1 MKTTLLL
8 PVLLLLG
15 LSGCALND
23 FVQKQQ
29 EWNGRN
35 GMGSMNAGVSIPNGH
50 ADSAPNAAEPSTPPF
65 SEQPPSAMHCSGASA
80 SASAG
85 NAGSFSSSTS
95 CHN

>member
-8 PVLLLLG
+8 PVLLVA

-29 EWNGRN
+29 EWNARN
-35 GMGSMNAGVSIPNGH
+35 GMGSMNAGVAIPSGH
-50 ADSAPNAAEPSTPPF
+50 TDSAPPSAPSSPSF
-65 SEQPPSAMHCSGASA
+65 SEPPPSAMHCSGASSAA
-80 SASAG
+80 SAA